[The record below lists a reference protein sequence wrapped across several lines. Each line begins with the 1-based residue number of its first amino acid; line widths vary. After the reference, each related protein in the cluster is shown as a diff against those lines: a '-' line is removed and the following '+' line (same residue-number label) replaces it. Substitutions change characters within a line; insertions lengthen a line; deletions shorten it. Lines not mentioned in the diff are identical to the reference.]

1 MKVSN
6 KNACSWYYYTQA
18 MQSREY
24 IKNKLRSKKMNE
36 KRQNIIV
43 DRRDDYL
50 KIIQKLCRSEIEIF
64 LYSVMY

>member
-1 MKVSN
+1 
-6 KNACSWYYYTQA
+6 